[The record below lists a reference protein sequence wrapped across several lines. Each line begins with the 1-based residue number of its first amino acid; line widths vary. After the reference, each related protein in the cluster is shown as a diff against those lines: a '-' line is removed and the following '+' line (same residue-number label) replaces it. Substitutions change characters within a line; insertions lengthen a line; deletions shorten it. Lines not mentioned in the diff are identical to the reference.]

1 MQCAVSIW
9 VFRLWVSRPTQDN
22 NNNRCAEETNVR
34 GTERNSTIAN
44 VCTVHIECIVYSI
57 RTQPQPKQQIE
68 ICEILRKKRKQCPA
82 VIICSLKI
90 IWNCCVSTT
99 TSSSSFH
106 SHSKLSQIHNS
117 TIPVLCVH
125 IDIRTLCRLCV
136 YLIFWE
142 CCVVQGALVQILF
155 NQYANYFG
163 WNNNSV
169 FGLFPTATSIM
180 MCLVFGVCVNLSSFS
195 LSRLSIRRFVG
206 KLRNIYINSFCW
218 VVDFSFNAFKVGF
231 IFCFCT
237 FQHFSSA
244 RFVKCVFISGF
255 YFRCASDF

>member
-1 MQCAVSIW
+1 MCRGNKCKRHRAQFNNCQCVYCTYRMHC
-9 VFRLWVSRPTQDN
+9 VFHTHSTTAQTTNRNLWNT
-22 NNNRCAEETNVR
+22 AE
-34 GTERNSTIAN
+34 
-44 VCTVHIECIVYSI
+44 
-57 RTQPQPKQQIE
+57 
-68 ICEILRKKRKQCPA
+68 KRKQCPA

-180 MCLVFGVCVNLSSFS
+180 MRLVFGVCVNLSSFS

-231 IFCFCT
+231 NFFFCT